1 MNHTKPNSRRR
12 YKQIIDLLETYHADV
27 LDRLNDRCYALQ
39 DAILT
44 IAATLR
50 NIGWQLAT
58 LSAALG
64 VITTNTNPPPTAA
77 KNPTLTV

>member
-1 MNHTKPNSRRR
+1 MNHTQPNSRRR
-12 YKQIIDLLETYHADV
+12 YKKLIHLLETHHADA
-27 LDRLNDRCYALQ
+27 LDRLNDRCYALE

-50 NIGWQLAT
+50 NIGWQLAI
-58 LSAALG
+58 LSDALG